1 MEALDID
8 AAGMMMWDAATTR
21 LAEAAHQLAKAEP
34 VIESPVDM
42 LTAGNESEIATLL
55 IQAASDLEQYS
66 LNILA

>member
-8 AAGMMMWDAATTR
+8 AAGMMMWDAATTG

-34 VIESPVDM
+34 VIESPVDV
-42 LTAGNESEIATLL
+42 LTAGNESEIGTLL